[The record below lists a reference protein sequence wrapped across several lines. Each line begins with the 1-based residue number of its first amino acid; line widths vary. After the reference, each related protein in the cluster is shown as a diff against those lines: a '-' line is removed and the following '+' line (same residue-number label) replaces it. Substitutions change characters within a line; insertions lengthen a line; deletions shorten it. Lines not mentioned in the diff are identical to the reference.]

1 MTKFMKAFWFPRVEK
16 QERRQK
22 NNTQTLL
29 DENYCTPTALF
40 FNTVCNVQSSTVVFL
55 NAASTFEVRHSL
67 LIPGRRVN
75 PSTVSTA
82 TLSEACFGS
91 NARTPGTS
99 PSARTQNAQL
109 DISCHTSSHAAPL
122 FLHVFPHPLQ
132 EAGAHLLRRLQ
143 ATLQV
148 LEEDPKESIRGGK
161 TDERKL
167 DWRVKK
173 RKKRG
178 RGGDCETA

>member
-1 MTKFMKAFWFPRVEK
+1 M
-16 QERRQK
+16 
-22 NNTQTLL
+22 
-29 DENYCTPTALF
+29 PTALF
-40 FNTVCNVQSSTVVFL
+40 NTDCNVQSSTVVFL
-55 NAASTFEVRHSL
+55 NTASTSEVRHSL

-99 PSARTQNAQL
+99 PSALTQNAQL

-122 FLHVFPHPLQ
+122 FLDVFPHPLQ

-148 LEEDPKESIRGGK
+148 LEEDPKESIRRGK

-167 DWRVKK
+167 DCCVKK
-173 RKKRG
+173 KG
-178 RGGDCETA
+178 GGDCETA